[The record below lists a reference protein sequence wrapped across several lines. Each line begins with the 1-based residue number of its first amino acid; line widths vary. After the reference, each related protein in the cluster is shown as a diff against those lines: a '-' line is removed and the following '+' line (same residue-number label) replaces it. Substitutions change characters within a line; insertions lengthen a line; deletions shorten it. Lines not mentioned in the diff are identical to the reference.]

1 MTQEGDAVAGAPANN
16 PQPPLLSPA
25 PEPAPV
31 AAAEPVPDA
40 AAEPASPPAAEP
52 ASLAAPEPAAT
63 PAPTAAPTPAP
74 TAAPTPAPAPAP
86 TPASVPLPEPA
97 RQVEG
102 DELDTLF
109 VHWGLWATVSAFF
122 ILAVVVKLVDD
133 PHPLLHSLALTALM
147 LTLAALFLACFT
159 GDAVRRIK
167 DMFVFAYAFTFGSFA
182 MLTLPFVAG
191 GHAGETEGLSKVSSL
206 ALVRG
211 CVRQDSMG
219 GLTNISAV
227 VLCPSGASVKVP
239 ATAASWPQKKPTR
252 YTLLL
257 AIGGVTAT
265 IEDDLPT
272 SETTATEPSAK
283 PASAA
288 ASKPTDG
295 IGEPWHVEVVGGLAV
310 PFFVLV
316 MSFIGGAVSLSRRIP
331 EYQRRLNRAYIGT
344 LEQCKMREFEVRE
357 AVVFQIMQLI
367 SAPFLAIATWFIISP
382 SSLAA
387 ASILAFGTGFASET
401 LLLIIRGLVNG
412 IRPENSRFQ
421 PPVALPG
428 AVPAPPAPTGK
439 LAGQVLPLVD
449 QNLPAG
455 LVLDLRA
462 AADGVVLARL
472 AVTGNGNF
480 SSEPLSPGRYS
491 LTPVAAAGNFK
502 PVLLDLPAAGLT
514 AFVLQL
520 ET

>member
-1 MTQEGDAVAGAPANN
+1 MTQEGDAVAGAPAHN
-16 PQPPLLSPA
+16 PTPPLLSPA

-31 AAAEPVPDA
+31 AAAQPVPDA
-40 AAEPASPPAAEP
+40 AAEPASLAAHEP
-52 ASLAAPEPAAT
+52 ASTPTPT
-63 PAPTAAPTPAP
+63 PAPTAAQ

-122 ILAVVVKLVDD
+122 ILAVVVKLVDN
-133 PHPLLHSLALTALM
+133 PPQLLHSLALTALM

-191 GHAGETEGLSKVSSL
+191 GGDAGQTEGLNKVSSL

-239 ATAASWPQKKPTR
+239 AAAASWPQNKPTR

-272 SETTATEPSAK
+272 SETKATEPNAK

-421 PPVALPG
+421 PPVAAPG
-428 AVPAPPAPTGK
+428 AAPAPPAPTGT
-439 LAGQVLPLVD
+439 LAGKVLPVAG
-449 QNLPAG
+449 QPLPAG
-455 LVLDLRA
+455 LELEVRV
-462 AADGVVLARL
+462 DGETAVLARL
-472 AVTGNGNF
+472 AVGADGKFNTDT
-480 SSEPLSPGRYS
+480 LAARRYT
-491 LTPVAAAGNFK
+491 LTPVAGVQKFK
-502 PVLLDLPAAGLT
+502 PVLLDLPAAGLP
-514 AFVLQL
+514 ALMLQL
-520 ET
+520 V

>member
-1 MTQEGDAVAGAPANN
+1 MQLPA
-16 PQPPLLSPA
+16 
-25 PEPAPV
+25 
-31 AAAEPVPDA
+31 
-40 AAEPASPPAAEP
+40 
-52 ASLAAPEPAAT
+52 
-63 PAPTAAPTPAP
+63 
-74 TAAPTPAPAPAP
+74 
-86 TPASVPLPEPA
+86 PA

-191 GHAGETEGLSKVSSL
+191 GHAGQPEGLNKVSSL

-211 CVRQDSMG
+211 CVRQGSMG
-219 GLTNISAV
+219 GLADISAV
-227 VLCPSGASVKVP
+227 VLCPSGASVKVR
-239 ATAASWPQKKPTR
+239 ATAASWPDNQPTR

-265 IEDDLPT
+265 IEDDVPT
-272 SETTATEPSAK
+272 SKTLATELSANL
-283 PASAA
+283 ASAA

-295 IGEPWHVEVVGGLAV
+295 RAEPWHVEVVGGLAV

-331 EYQRRLNRAYIGT
+331 EYQRRLNRAYTGT

-367 SAPFLAIATWFIISP
+367 SAPFLAIATWYIISP

-421 PPVALPG
+421 PPVVAPG
-428 AVPAPPAPTGK
+428 AAPAPPAPTGK
-439 LAGQVLPLVD
+439 LAGQVLPLAN
-449 QNLPAG
+449 QNLPTG
-455 LVLDLRA
+455 LVLDLRT

-472 AVTGNGNF
+472 AVADNGNF